1 MSELKTRI
9 QSDMTAAMKARDELS
24 LNTLRMT
31 MTAIRNAEVSGKA
44 DRELTDQEVQDVVK
58 KQAKQRAEAAEAFAG
73 AGRKEQAQRER
84 DEHEILARYLPE
96 QLTDEELI
104 QIIDGV
110 FASGDFTDP
119 KHMGVAMKAVK
130 AEVGDRADGKTVAT
144 LVKQR
149 LQG

>member
-9 QSDMTAAMKARDELS
+9 QSDMKAAMKTRDEVA

-31 MTAIRNAEVSGKA
+31 MTAIRNAEVSGKE

-58 KQAKQRAEAAEAFAG
+58 KQAKQRAEAAEAFAN
-73 AGRKEQAQRER
+73 AGRDAQARRER
-84 DEHEILARYLPE
+84 DEHEILARYLPR
-96 QLTDEELI
+96 QLSDEELT
-104 QIIDGV
+104 QIIDTV
-110 FASGDFTDP
+110 FASGDYTDP
-119 KHMGVAMKAVK
+119 KHMGAAMKAVK
-130 AEVGDRADGKTVAT
+130 AKVGDRADGKMIAT